1 MTAAAAREGWGG
13 ERPARLTAPGVS
25 GRGWVPA
32 PQSLA
37 AASPLALRCSRPR
50 FRARGGFPEAA
61 GGKGRVRSRVPEP
74 CPQPRIPRIP
84 APVPSPALCRSAV
97 WSPKGAAGQACG
109 SHSRHGGEPRR
120 LAWAPLASL
129 PGASSQPVDF
139 SISAPHPRP
148 QTLSSA
154 PGSREKTP
162 GIHVFASH
170 RSPASRSCPGRVPG
184 EPVPGKEAQRADTV
198 RQPTVAGP
206 LDGGSQ
212 ALSLLRP
219 SRATLDS
226 ALCPFQARVSES
238 LESCPSPQHRSGL
251 EPHLPRSLAGKGGT
265 SGAFLLLP
273 RSLQG
278 PPGGGSHCP
287 LKVYPPGSG
296 AFPRKTP
303 LPLGTALDG
312 ASQTLLGP
320 LLSSAS
326 GGRGQTCTVLPR
338 GGACGLTLG
347 EQIHLGTGSRQGSDG
362 ESRHTV
368 LSRRRAGVSRG
379 PRL

>member
-1 MTAAAAREGWGG
+1 MGSARHDSRLRGFPGG
-13 ERPARLTAPGVS
+13 GGFLRLSRWPLRPHWLFAVRGPVS
-25 GRGWVPA
+25 GREGDSPRRREAKVGSAAAFQSPA
-32 PQSLA
+32 PNP
-37 AASPLALRCSRPR
+37 ASPAS
-50 FRARGGFPEAA
+50 
-61 GGKGRVRSRVPEP
+61 
-74 CPQPRIPRIP
+74 P

-226 ALCPFQARVSES
+226 ALCPFQARVSGS
-238 LESCPSPQHRSGL
+238 LESCPSPQLHSGL

-278 PPGGGSHCP
+278 PPGGAVP
-287 LKVYPPGSG
+287 
-296 AFPRKTP
+296 
-303 LPLGTALDG
+303 TA
-312 ASQTLLGP
+312 P
-320 LLSSAS
+320 
-326 GGRGQTCTVLPR
+326 
-338 GGACGLTLG
+338 
-347 EQIHLGTGSRQGSDG
+347 
-362 ESRHTV
+362 
-368 LSRRRAGVSRG
+368 
-379 PRL
+379 